1 MKTKKL
7 KKRSFVGAIAL
18 LVISAITLT
27 TSTFAWFSMGKEAKI
42 KTMELTV
49 SSSDGFEIS
58 ANADLNGW
66 TSTLTPAEIFN
77 LEEGDRNFT
86 TKDSYMVADVDT
98 NYLPAM
104 LKPVSCAFGG
114 NTADFYSSNF
124 AAGSTEGP
132 ISQTTG
138 GQEAADAA
146 GFVAF
151 DLYIKSGFAEAQNLY
166 FNQSE
171 FKETDNNATVD
182 KHAISAL
189 RVAFAYYG
197 SDKVSAS
204 AAKALSTMESAV
216 VYEPASTVASD
227 GSTKAAETTYYV
239 NAAGTGLTKAAK
251 TFAQSNSN
259 IVASSAREVAD
270 NDANKQYITVQPG
283 INKFRVF
290 IWVEGNDMDCID
302 DIASDELSATFRF
315 LTTADATPEI
325 P

>member
-27 TSTFAWFSMGKEAKI
+27 TSTFAWFSMGEEAKI
-42 KTMELTV
+42 ETMELTV

-58 ANADLNGW
+58 ANANTNGW

-77 LEEGDRNFT
+77 LSEGDRNFT

-104 LKPVSCAFGG
+104 LRPVSCAFGG

-138 GQEAADAA
+138 GQDAADAA

-151 DLYIKSGFAEAQNLY
+151 DLYIKSGFAAEQNLY

-171 FKETDNNATVD
+171 FKETDNNATLD

-197 SDKVSAS
+197 SNTDAS
-204 AAKALSTMESAV
+204 AAKALSTMQSAV

-227 GSTKAAETTYYV
+227 GSTKSAETTYYV
-239 NAAGTGLTKAAK
+239 NGAGTGLTKAAK

-270 NDANKQYITVQPG
+270 NDANNQYITVQPG

-315 LTTADATPEI
+315 LTAADATPQI

>member
-42 KTMELTV
+42 ETMELTV

-58 ANADLNGW
+58 ANANLNGW

-98 NYLPAM
+98 NYLPTM

-114 NTADFYSSNF
+114 SSADFFSANL
-124 AAGSTEGP
+124 AAATTEGP

-151 DLYIKSGFAEAQNLY
+151 DLYIKSGFAAEQNLY

-171 FKETDNNATVD
+171 FVEADNNATLD

-197 SDKVSAS
+197 SNADAS
-204 AAKALSTMESAV
+204 AAKALSTMQSAV

-239 NAAGTGLTKAAK
+239 NGAGTGLTKAAK

-270 NDANKQYITVQPG
+270 NDANNQYITVQPG

-315 LTTADATPEI
+315 LTAPDATPEI

>member
-42 KTMELTV
+42 ETMELTV

-77 LEEGDRNFT
+77 LSEGDRNFT

-138 GQEAADAA
+138 GQDAADAA

-151 DLYIKSGFAEAQNLY
+151 DLYIKSGFAAEQNLY

-171 FKETDNNATVD
+171 FVEADNNATLD

-197 SDKVSAS
+197 SNAD
-204 AAKALSTMESAV
+204 AATAKGLTTMQSAV

-239 NAAGTGLTKAAK
+239 NGAGTGLTKAAK

-270 NDANKQYITVQPG
+270 NDANNQYITVQPG